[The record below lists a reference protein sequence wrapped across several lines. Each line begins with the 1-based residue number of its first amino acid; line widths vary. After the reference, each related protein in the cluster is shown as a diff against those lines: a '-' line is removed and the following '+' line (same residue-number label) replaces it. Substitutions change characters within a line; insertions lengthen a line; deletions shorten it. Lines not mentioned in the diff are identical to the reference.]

1 MINDSEARELSGE
14 PNLVRA
20 ARIIRGMGPQTLVIK
35 KGEHG
40 ALLFRDGTVFS
51 APAFPLE
58 DIYDPTGAGDAF
70 MGGFAGHLA
79 RTDPHDPE
87 EMRRAIVLG
96 SALASFVVEAFGTD
110 RLLSLDSADLETR
123 IAAFHDLSVI
133 PEMNGALGAPSL

>member
-1 MINDSEARELSGE
+1 MRSW
-14 PNLVRA
+14 A
-20 ARIIRGMGPQTLVIK
+20 ASPAT
-35 KGEHG
+35 
-40 ALLFRDGTVFS
+40 S
-51 APAFPLE
+51 PAP
-58 DIYDPTGAGDAF
+58 I
-70 MGGFAGHLA
+70 
-79 RTDPHDPE
+79 PHDPE